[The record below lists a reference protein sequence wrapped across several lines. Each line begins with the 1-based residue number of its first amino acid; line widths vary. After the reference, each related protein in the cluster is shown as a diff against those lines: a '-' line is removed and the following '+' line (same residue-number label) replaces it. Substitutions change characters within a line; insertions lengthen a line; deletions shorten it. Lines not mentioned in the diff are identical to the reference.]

1 MTTGLSAVLV
11 IQSDVVGGSL
21 FPLRTAD
28 RCVIGRSSTCDIVID
43 LTLISRRHAEIVY
56 HDQRFFASDLGS
68 SNGTLLNG
76 EPLLPGNERALSYGD
91 LLSFAEDQVSI
102 LFQETSDAAIIG
114 GATPAGRDVSS
125 DDTATTS
132 SARIAVH
139 TALSIDLDSRQLRID
154 EGQILHHL
162 SSGEFDL
169 LAVLYERRGT
179 AVAYEELVA
188 ALYPE
193 SMNPDAAIEEIDMSI
208 RQLRTRLELIPT
220 NPRLIVTLPAYGYIL
235 VGPPV

>member
-1 MTTGLSAVLV
+1 MTTGPGAVLV
-11 IQSDVVGGSL
+11 MRSDVVGGSM
-21 FPLRTAD
+21 FPLRTTD
-28 RCVIGRSSTCDIVID
+28 RCVNGRSSTRDIVID
-43 LTLISRRHAEIVY
+43 LPQVSRRHAEIIY
-56 HDQRFFASDLGS
+56 HDEAYFASDLES
-68 SNGTLLNG
+68 SNGTLVNG
-76 EPLLPGNERALSYGD
+76 ERLRPGNKMALSHGD
-91 LLSFAEDQVSI
+91 LLSFADDQVTL
-102 LFQETSDAAIIG
+102 LFQETWDSAHLG
-114 GATPAGRDVSS
+114 RSTPVSPDVGSE
-125 DDTATTS
+125 DTATIS

-139 TALSIDLDSRQLRID
+139 TALSIDSDSRELRIND
-154 EGQILHHL
+154 GQLLHYL

-169 LAVLYERRGT
+169 LTVLFERRGT

-193 SMNPDAAIEEIDMSI
+193 PINPDAAIEEIDIRI

>member
-1 MTTGLSAVLV
+1 MTIVSSAVLV
-11 IQSDVVGGSL
+11 MQSEVVGGSL
-21 FPLRTAD
+21 FPLRTTA

-43 LTLISRRHAEIVY
+43 LTLVSRRHAEIVY
-56 HDQRFFASDLGS
+56 HDQRYFASDLES
-68 SNGTLLNG
+68 RNGTLVNG
-76 EPLLPGNERALSYGD
+76 EPLQPREERVLSHGD
-91 LLSFAEDQVSI
+91 LLSFADDQVTL
-102 LFQETSDAAIIG
+102 LFQETWDSALLDRT
-114 GATPAGRDVSS
+114 TPPRPDVSS
-125 DDTATTS
+125 DDTATIS

-139 TALSIDLDSRQLRID
+139 TELSIDADSMQLRIND
-154 EGQILHHL
+154 GQRLHHL

-169 LAVLYERRGT
+169 LTVLYERRGT

-193 SMNPDAAIEEIDMSI
+193 SIDPDAAIEEIDMSI
-208 RQLRTRLELIPT
+208 RQLRSRLELIPT

>member
-1 MTTGLSAVLV
+1 MTTSPSAVLV
-11 IQSDVVGGSL
+11 MRSDVVSGSL
-21 FPLRTAD
+21 FPLRTTD

-43 LTLISRRHAEIVY
+43 LNLVSRRHAEIVY
-56 HDQRFFASDLGS
+56 HDEAYFASDLES
-68 SNGTLLNG
+68 SNGTLVNG
-76 EPLLPGNERALSYGD
+76 EPLLPGDEKALSHGD
-91 LLSFAEDQVSI
+91 SLSFADGQVTL
-102 LFQETSDAAIIG
+102 LFQETWDSALLG
-114 GATPAGRDVSS
+114 RSTPASPDVSS
-125 DDTATTS
+125 DDTATIS

-139 TALSIDLDSRQLRID
+139 TALSIDSESRQLKIND
-154 EGQILHHL
+154 GQLLHYL

-169 LAVLYERRGT
+169 LAALYERRGT
-179 AVAYEELVA
+179 AVPYEELVA

-193 SMNPDAAIEEIDMSI
+193 PINPDAAIEEIDMRI